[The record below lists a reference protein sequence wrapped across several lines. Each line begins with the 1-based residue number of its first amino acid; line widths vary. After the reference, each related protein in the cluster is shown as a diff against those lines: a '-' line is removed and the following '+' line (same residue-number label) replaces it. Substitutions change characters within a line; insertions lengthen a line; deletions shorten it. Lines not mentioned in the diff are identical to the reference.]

1 MIRSRAWAGLLISA
15 LYSVVSVYGQFGSV
29 AVNDGYDAGVV
40 NPAALAVGNAA
51 GIAGE
56 LGYTDSTFGDESDFG
71 DAFALFLSG
80 RRLGYAYQQTSLT
93 ELHTLV
99 GAVNPVRNF
108 YTGISYGW
116 APGDLD
122 EGDLRLGALLRPAN
136 ALSGGA
142 TVTFLDSDTTAAT
155 LGVGVRPLFAV
166 PAESHRLTLFGD
178 LPYDGE
184 SWLDPRIGVSVTPVD
199 GFDFAIGY
207 DIETERFR
215 GSLAFSFPTARVG
228 NRTRFDPNNE
238 LESGAGFLHI
248 TPKRFRSLSVPLE
261 DTFID
266 YAPGPMVVER
276 RSLPTGW
283 PFTEIDQSVSALELV
298 TEIRNLAS
306 DESVEGILFKNH
318 SFVASAAN
326 IMEIREALNEFRAAG
341 KRVVYYYE
349 GVDNMNYAL
358 AAATADRIY
367 LHPAGFVYLTGDSI
381 TRPYLREL
389 LEKVGIEVRNI
400 RSSRYKN
407 FGNIFSEYEMQPAEE
422 EALSYLLDGLHAETV
437 AMIDSGRGEKL
448 ARSPEETINGGPYLI
463 AERALEA
470 GLVDGLLYEDE
481 LPEALEELA
490 RRPRIRDRSAREE
503 IRYAWTESGGA
514 KVGLVYVTGP
524 ITTGSG
530 SVGQV
535 AGSDRIA
542 RALRAAREDPTV
554 EAILLRVASN
564 GGSALASETIA
575 REVELATTGDDPKPV
590 VVSMGGTAASGGYYV
605 ATYADEII
613 AQPNT
618 VTGSIG
624 VVALMPNIAGLSEKL
639 GINWETLRRGENAD
653 LGAPYRRLD
662 PEQLEL
668 FQESVDATY
677 QRFVEAV
684 SEGREMSPE
693 AVEEA
698 AQGRVWTGRQA
709 EERGL
714 VDGLGGLYT
723 AIAALEERLDR
734 RVRLQEFTGE
744 RGMFGSPL
752 PELAREAV
760 RPDPTDELPP
770 EVTALLDS
778 ASVLDAFGKEAIL
791 FLAPYPVG
799 PEPRP

>member
-1 MIRSRAWAGLLISA
+1 MSKCRVWFVLSVFLLLGAASA
-15 LYSVVSVYGQFGSV
+15 YGQFGSV
-29 AVNDGYDAGVV
+29 AVTDGYDAGVV
-40 NPAALAVGNAA
+40 NPAALGVGNAA
-51 GIAGE
+51 GLAGE
-56 LGYTDSTFGDESDFG
+56 LGYTDNTFGDDSDFG
-71 DAFALFLSG
+71 DAFAVFLSG
-80 RRLGYAYQQTSLT
+80 KRLGYAYQQTSLT
-93 ELHTLV
+93 ELHTLA
-99 GAVNPVRNF
+99 GAINPVRNF
-108 YTGISYGW
+108 YTGVSYGW
-116 APGDLD
+116 GPGDFD
-122 EGDLRLGALLRPAN
+122 EGDFRLGALLRPAN
-136 ALSGGA
+136 GISTGA
-142 TVTFLDSDTTAAT
+142 TVTFLDSNTTAAT
-155 LGVGVRPLFAV
+155 LGLGIRPLFAL

-178 LPYDGE
+178 LPYDGD

-215 GSLAFSFPTARVG
+215 GSVAFSLPTARVG

-238 LESGAGFLHI
+238 LESGAGFIHF
-248 TPKRFRSLSVPLE
+248 TPKRFRSLAVPLE

-283 PFTEIDQSVSALELV
+283 PFTELDQSISALELV
-298 TEIRNLAS
+298 TEIRNLA
-306 DESVEGILFKNH
+306 DDDSVEGILFRNH
-318 SFVASAAN
+318 RFVASAAN
-326 IMEIREALNEFRAAG
+326 IMEIREALDEFRAAG
-341 KRVVYYYE
+341 KKVVYYYE
-349 GVDNMNYAL
+349 GVENMNYAL

-367 LHPAGFVYLTGDSI
+367 LHPGGFVYLTGDSI
-381 TRPYLREL
+381 TRPYLRDL
-389 LEKVGIEVRNI
+389 LEKVGIEVQNFK
-400 RSSRYKN
+400 SSRYKN
-407 FGNIFSEYEMQPAEE
+407 AGNIFSESEMQPPEE
-422 EALSYLLDGLHAETV
+422 EALSYLLEGLHQERV

-448 ARSPEETINGGPYLI
+448 TRSPEETINGGPYLI
-463 AERALEA
+463 AERALEV

-481 LPEALEELA
+481 LPEALEELV
-490 RRPRIRDRSAREE
+490 RRPRVRDRSAREE
-503 IRYAWTESGGA
+503 IRYAWADSGGA
-514 KVGLVYVTGP
+514 KVGLIYVTGP

-542 RALRAAREDPTV
+542 RALRAARQDPTV

-575 REVELATTGDDPKPV
+575 REVQLATSGDDPKPV

-662 PEQLEL
+662 PEQQEL
-668 FQESVDATY
+668 FQESVDASY
-677 QRFVEAV
+677 ERFIKAV

-693 AVEEA
+693 AVEEV

-744 RGMFGSPL
+744 TGVFGTPL
-752 PELAREAV
+752 PEVARAAI
-760 RPDPTDELPP
+760 RPDPTDELPA
-770 EVTALLDS
+770 EVKALLDS